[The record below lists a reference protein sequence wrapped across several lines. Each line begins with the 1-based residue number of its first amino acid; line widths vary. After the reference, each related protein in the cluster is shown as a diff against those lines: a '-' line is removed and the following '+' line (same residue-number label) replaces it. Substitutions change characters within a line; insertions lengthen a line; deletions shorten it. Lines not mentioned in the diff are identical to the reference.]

1 MKPVMCAWAGLGNN
15 VLTKNTVD
23 GGEVLLQVNNAF
35 VGEGVV
41 APAPVELLLDELA
54 RQQRL
59 DEPQDVK
66 VGNVGQGAVSRT
78 VDVVLNS
85 DDTL

>member
-1 MKPVMCAWAGLGNN
+1 MLSSNVGLGNN

-23 GGEVLLQVNNAF
+23 GGEVLLEVNNAF

-41 APAPVELLLDELA
+41 APAPVELLLNELA

-66 VGNVGQGAVSRT
+66 VGYVSQGAVSRA
-78 VDVVLNS
+78 VDVVLDSNN
-85 DDTL
+85 TL

>member
-1 MKPVMCAWAGLGNN
+1 MLSSNVGLGNN

-23 GGEVLLQVNNAF
+23 GGEVLLEVNNAF

-41 APAPVELLLDELA
+41 APAPVELLLNELA

-66 VGNVGQGAVSRT
+66 VGYVGQGAVSRA
-78 VDVVLNS
+78 VDVVLDSN
-85 DDTL
+85 DTL

>member
-1 MKPVMCAWAGLGNN
+1 MLSSNVGLGNN

-23 GGEVLLQVNNAF
+23 GGEVLLEVNNAF

-41 APAPVELLLDELA
+41 APAPVVLLLDELA

-59 DEPQDVK
+59 HEPHDVK
-66 VGNVGQGAVSRT
+66 VGHIGQGAVSRA
-78 VDVVLNS
+78 VDVVLDSNN
-85 DDTL
+85 TL